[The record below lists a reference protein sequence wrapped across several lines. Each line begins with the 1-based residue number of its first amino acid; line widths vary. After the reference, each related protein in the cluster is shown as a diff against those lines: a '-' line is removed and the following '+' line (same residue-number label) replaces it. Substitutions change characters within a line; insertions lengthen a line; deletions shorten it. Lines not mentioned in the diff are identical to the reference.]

1 MNIQEAAEA
10 LSIVIDEL
18 VIEEHWLYAD
28 ELKPILKAIQ
38 AEVEE

>member
-18 VIEEHWLYAD
+18 VIEEQWLYAD

-38 AEVEE
+38 AEVEG